1 MNFTLAGNQNDHLL
15 KAIFKELAVIV
26 FDTNKQVVFA
36 NEIMADVLGYS
47 TEEIIGL
54 PHKIFCE
61 DAYANSQAY
70 QDFWFQLLDT
80 KKNFQDKIIRRN
92 KQGETL
98 ILEGVYFPVLD
109 ENQEVIHVVK
119 IAFDI
124 TQRETTLAVTVK
136 KVQESAAVL
145 NRLSDTGHQQV
156 NLLSANLTQ
165 VNVLS
170 DQSQQTT
177 QNLETEIQEVTHVLQ
192 DINRIAQQ
200 TKLLSFNAAI
210 ETARIGE
217 QAAGFRVVTDEM
229 QKLAEQTKQL
239 TQSIESALHAINA
252 EAGLVLASSEATKE
266 MLHASQQ
273 HLLDVLKSYNQL
285 QETAGLLKD
294 EARFLMKESELTS

>member
-165 VNVLS
+165 VNALS

-252 EAGLVLASSEATKE
+252 EAGLVLSSSEATKE
-266 MLHASQQ
+266 TLQASQQ

-294 EARFLMKESELTS
+294 EARFLMKESE

>member
-165 VNVLS
+165 VNALS

-266 MLHASQQ
+266 TLHASQQ

-294 EARFLMKESELTS
+294 EARFLMKESE

>member
-165 VNVLS
+165 VNALS

-217 QAAGFRVVTDEM
+217 QAAGFRVVTGEM

-266 MLHASQQ
+266 TLQASQQ

-294 EARFLMKESELTS
+294 EARFLMKESE

>member
-165 VNVLS
+165 VNALS

>member
-54 PHKIFCE
+54 PHKVFCE

-80 KKNFQDKIIRRN
+80 KKSFQDKIIRRN

-252 EAGLVLASSEATKE
+252 EAGLVLTSSEATKE
-266 MLHASQQ
+266 TLHASQQ

-294 EARFLMKESELTS
+294 EARFLMKESE

>member
-15 KAIFKELAVIV
+15 KAIFKERAVIV

-266 MLHASQQ
+266 TLHASQQ

-294 EARFLMKESELTS
+294 EARFLMKESE

>member
-229 QKLAEQTKQL
+229 QKLANQT
-239 TQSIESALHAINA
+239 TDPVDRVSI
-252 EAGLVLASSEATKE
+252 TC
-266 MLHASQQ
+266 
-273 HLLDVLKSYNQL
+273 NQ
-285 QETAGLLKD
+285 
-294 EARFLMKESELTS
+294 R

>member
-165 VNVLS
+165 VNALS

-266 MLHASQQ
+266 TLHASQQ

>member
-80 KKNFQDKIIRRN
+80 KKSFQDKIIRRN

-252 EAGLVLASSEATKE
+252 EAGLVLTSSEATKE
-266 MLHASQQ
+266 TLHASQQ

-294 EARFLMKESELTS
+294 EARFLMKESE

>member
-80 KKNFQDKIIRRN
+80 KKSFQDKIIRRN

-109 ENQEVIHVVK
+109 ENQEAIHVVK

-252 EAGLVLASSEATKE
+252 EAGLVLTSSEATKE
-266 MLHASQQ
+266 TLHASQQ

>member
-165 VNVLS
+165 VNALS

-266 MLHASQQ
+266 TLQASQQ

-294 EARFLMKESELTS
+294 EARFLMKESE

>member
-266 MLHASQQ
+266 TLQASQQ

-294 EARFLMKESELTS
+294 EARFLM

>member
-165 VNVLS
+165 VNALS

-177 QNLETEIQEVTHVLQ
+177 QNLETEIQEVTHFLQ

-266 MLHASQQ
+266 TLQASQQ

-294 EARFLMKESELTS
+294 EARFLMKESE

>member
-266 MLHASQQ
+266 TLHASQQ

-294 EARFLMKESELTS
+294 EARFLMKESE

>member
-165 VNVLS
+165 VNALS

-252 EAGLVLASSEATKE
+252 EAGLVLSSSEATKE
-266 MLHASQQ
+266 TLHASQQ

>member
-165 VNVLS
+165 VNALS

-252 EAGLVLASSEATKE
+252 EAGLVLSSSEATKE
-266 MLHASQQ
+266 TLQASQQ

>member
-165 VNVLS
+165 VNALS

-294 EARFLMKESELTS
+294 EARFLM

>member
-1 MNFTLAGNQNDHLL
+1 MNFTLAGDQNDHLL
-15 KAIFKELAVIV
+15 RAIFKELAVIV
-26 FDTNKQVVFA
+26 FDTNKHVVFA
-36 NEIMADVLGYS
+36 NDIMADVLGYS

-54 PHKIFCE
+54 PHKTFC
-61 DAYANSQAY
+61 DTTYANSQSY

-80 KKNFQDKIIRRN
+80 KKSFQDKIIRKN
-92 KQGETL
+92 KQGDTL

-109 ENQEVIHVVK
+109 EHHEVNHVVK

-145 NRLSDTGHQQV
+145 THLSDSGHQQV
-156 NLLSANLTQ
+156 DLLSTNLTK
-165 VNVLS
+165 VNALS
-170 DQSQQTT
+170 DQNQQTS
-177 QNLETEIQEVTHVLQ
+177 QSLEAQIEEVAHVLQ

-239 TQSIESALHAINA
+239 THGIDAALKAINA
-252 EAGLVLASSEATKE
+252 QARLVLESSDATKDT
-266 MLHASQQ
+266 LNASQQ
-273 HLLDVLKSYNQL
+273 RLFDVLKSYNQL

-294 EARFLMKESELTS
+294 EARFLMKENELTT

>member
-15 KAIFKELAVIV
+15 KVIFKELAVIV

-165 VNVLS
+165 VNALS

-266 MLHASQQ
+266 TLHASQQ

>member
-109 ENQEVIHVVK
+109 ENEEVIHVVK

-165 VNVLS
+165 VNALS

-266 MLHASQQ
+266 TLQASQQ

-294 EARFLMKESELTS
+294 EARFLMKESE

>member
-266 MLHASQQ
+266 TLQASQQ

>member
-165 VNVLS
+165 VNALS

-200 TKLLSFNAAI
+200 TKLLSFSAAI

-266 MLHASQQ
+266 TLQASQQ

>member
-80 KKNFQDKIIRRN
+80 KKSFQDKIIRRN

-252 EAGLVLASSEATKE
+252 EAGLVLSSSEATKE
-266 MLHASQQ
+266 TLHASQQ

-294 EARFLMKESELTS
+294 EARFLMKESE